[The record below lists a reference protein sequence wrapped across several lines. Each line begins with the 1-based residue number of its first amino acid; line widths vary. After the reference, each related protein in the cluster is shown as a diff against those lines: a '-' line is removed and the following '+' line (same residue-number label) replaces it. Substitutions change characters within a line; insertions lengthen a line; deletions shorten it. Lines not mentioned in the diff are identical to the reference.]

1 MCCSLL
7 EILKSKL
14 QWGITLHQSEWPS
27 LKKSTNNKY
36 WRLCGEK
43 GTLCTVGGKW
53 GCHNGEENGYYLKN
67 QERNY
72 HESEVTQSC
81 PTLCD
86 LMDCGPPASSS
97 HGIFQART
105 LEWVAISF
113 SKGSSQSRDLT
124 QVSHI
129 VGRLFIIW
137 ATSES
142 HIMQQLHYWAYT
154 LTRSEFKKTYV
165 PQCSLQHYLQYPG
178 HGSNLN
184 VPWLRNE

>member
-1 MCCSLL
+1 MQINKQLN
-7 EILKSKL
+7 EK
-14 QWGITLHQSEWPS
+14 WAEHTN
-27 LKKSTNNKY
+27 LKKKKKKNGQNFSPMKTYRWPTKTWKGTLLIIRDTQIKTTMRYHLTPVRMTIIKKSINNKY

-86 LMDCGPPASSS
+86 LMDCNPPASSS

-129 VGRLFIIW
+129 VGRLF
-137 ATSES
+137 TSEPPVN
-142 HIMQQLHYWAYT
+142 HI
-154 LTRSEFKKTYV
+154 
-165 PQCSLQHYLQYPG
+165 
-178 HGSNLN
+178 
-184 VPWLRNE
+184 